1 MAKKD
6 YYEILGLTSGASEA
20 DIKKAYRTLVK
31 EWHPDVNK
39 TPEAEEKFKE
49 IAEAYEILSDETKR
63 RNYDTYGHVDNE
75 NTSAYNSAF
84 SGFAR
89 RAKQVPVGA
98 DLSIIVPLTLEELHT
113 GIKRTF
119 KFKREVLCSDCDGKG
134 GEDIETCTTCQG
146 NGQVYRLVST
156 PMGKFQS
163 VTMCHVCNGH
173 GTIPKILCK
182 TCDGHGVISREDE
195 INVEVPKG
203 VFNNSIYIMEG
214 QGDAVKGGI
223 NGNLNIKITELAHKT
238 FTRVKNDLKT
248 TLNVPFTTLVLGGK
262 AEVPTID
269 GTIIR
274 VNIPPHSDIGTTL
287 RVNGKGM
294 SIYDSEERGDM
305 LINLGVVIPKKITDE
320 QRQLLEKLEETQ

>member
-6 YYEILGLTSGASEA
+6 YYEILGLTSKATIS
-20 DIKKAYRTLVK
+20 DIKKAYRNLVK

-63 RNYDTYGHVDNE
+63 HNYDAYGHVDKE
-75 NTSAYNSAF
+75 NMGGFNSAF

-89 RAKQVPVGA
+89 RARQVPVGA

-113 GIKRTF
+113 GAKRTF
-119 KFKREVLCSDCDGKG
+119 KFKREVICNDCDGKG
-134 GEDIETCTTCQG
+134 GEDIETCTTCHG
-146 NGQVYRLVST
+146 NGQVYRSVST
-156 PMGKFQS
+156 PMGTFQT
-163 VTMCHVCNGH
+163 VTTCHVCGGH

-182 TCDGHGVISREDE
+182 KCDGHGVISREDE

-203 VFNNSIYIMEG
+203 VINNAIYIMEG

-223 NGNLNIKITELAHKT
+223 TGNLNIRVTELAHKV

-262 AEVPTID
+262 ADIATID
-269 GTIIR
+269 GTKIR
-274 VNIPPHSDIGTTL
+274 INIPAHSDIGTTL
-287 RVNGKGM
+287 RIGSKGM
-294 SIYDSEERGDM
+294 SIYGSEERGDM
-305 LINLGVVIPKKITDE
+305 LISLGVVIPKTVTDE
-320 QRQLLEKLEETQ
+320 QRQLLEKLEATQ